1 MGTSEEMTKEERIE
15 YWEMVLE
22 DFNQSG
28 LNKTC
33 YCQNNDIPV
42 STLNYWSNRLRE
54 LQASKES
61 SGDRFIELQVPEGNE
76 KSIYYTRSDGYGFKP
91 EIIVE
96 TGDFKISL
104 NSSTPIPLLTAVLKE
119 LYYAK

>member
-61 SGDRFIELQVPEGNE
+61 DVILKAMRKTFVRELKKLRLQH
-76 KSIYYTRSDGYGFKP
+76 
-91 EIIVE
+91 
-96 TGDFKISL
+96 
-104 NSSTPIPLLTAVLKE
+104 
-119 LYYAK
+119 

>member
-33 YCQNNDIPV
+33 YCQNNV
-42 STLNYWSNRLRE
+42 SGKLY
-54 LQASKES
+54 
-61 SGDRFIELQVPEGNE
+61 
-76 KSIYYTRSDGYGFKP
+76 SIVRGT
-91 EIIVE
+91 
-96 TGDFKISL
+96 
-104 NSSTPIPLLTAVLKE
+104 
-119 LYYAK
+119 

>member
-76 KSIYYTRSDGYGFKP
+76 KSIYYTNRFNDSGLKVIFFYGD
-91 EIIVE
+91 V
-96 TGDFKISL
+96 
-104 NSSTPIPLLTAVLKE
+104 
-119 LYYAK
+119 LYYLLSSYSIT

>member
-42 STLNYWSNRLRE
+42 STLNYCRK
-54 LQASKES
+54 QATFRGFYGIMNIWKS
-61 SGDRFIELQVPEGNE
+61 SHFLSRNLILFPRI
-76 KSIYYTRSDGYGFKP
+76 
-91 EIIVE
+91 
-96 TGDFKISL
+96 
-104 NSSTPIPLLTAVLKE
+104 
-119 LYYAK
+119 